1 VAITNIKLAVAIIAI
16 GVAVGFILSSMQ
28 IASAQNLTSTENS
41 KITSLGGPFFIEKG
55 RIIGQRVLS
64 VGPQSQIEFTVVAN
78 ATINGNIS
86 ATNTGTTVST
96 LQDNGVFRSTGQGLI
111 MTEDGEV
118 ATYTS
123 QVVGTLTEDGG
134 VNPLGLTF
142 GVQPPLANLLFS
154 MIWLTYLTFK
164 QTVMETF
171 QRWDGNGSKYGLI
184 TSLLNNE

>member
-1 VAITNIKLAVAIIAI
+1 VAITNIILAITVIAI
-16 GVAVGFILSSMQ
+16 GVAFGFILPSMQ
-28 IASAQNLTSTENS
+28 TASAQNLSSTENS
-41 KITSLGGPFFIEKG
+41 TITSLGGPFFIEKG

-64 VGPQSQIEFTVVAN
+64 VGPQPQIEFTVVAN

-96 LQDNGVFRSTGQGLI
+96 LQDNGVFRSTGQGFI

-134 VNPLGLTF
+134 VKSLGTNIWSTNST
-142 GVQPPLANLLFS
+142 GKLAFLNDMVNIFNLQADGYGNFS
-154 MIWLTYLTFK
+154 AMGWEWK
-164 QTVMETF
+164 
-171 QRWDGNGSKYGLI
+171 
-184 TSLLNNE
+184 

>member
-1 VAITNIKLAVAIIAI
+1 
-16 GVAVGFILSSMQ
+16 MQ
-28 IASAQNLTSTENS
+28 TASAQNLTSTENS
-41 KITSLGGPFFIEKG
+41 TITSLGGPFFIEKG

-64 VGPQSQIEFTVVAN
+64 VGPQPQIEFTVVAN

-96 LQDNGVFRSTGQGLI
+96 LQDNGVFRSTGQGFI
-111 MTEDGEV
+111 MTKDGEV

-123 QVVGTLTEDGG
+123 QVVGTVTEDGG
-134 VNPLGLTF
+134 VKSLGTNIWSTTST
-142 GVQPPLANLLFS
+142 GKLAFLNV
-154 MIWLTYLTFK
+154 WLTYLTFK